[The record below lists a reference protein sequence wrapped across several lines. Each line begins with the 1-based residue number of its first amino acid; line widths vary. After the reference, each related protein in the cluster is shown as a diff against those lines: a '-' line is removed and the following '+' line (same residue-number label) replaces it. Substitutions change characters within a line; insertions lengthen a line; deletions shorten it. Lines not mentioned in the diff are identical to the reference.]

1 MAIYLW
7 EPTHDL
13 DARLAM
19 RRNNFTDSGNTIME
33 EQELTLFGAR
43 VVRLKLQLTDGSQS
57 LIYLAALGDRY
68 LELSGSGDLVTLD
81 TSMLTLRIDAS
92 AQ

>member
-1 MAIYLW
+1 
-7 EPTHDL
+7 
-13 DARLAM
+13 
-19 RRNNFTDSGNTIME
+19 
-33 EQELTLFGAR
+33 